1 MSSSKKKSLKWVI
14 GGTVIVGAIVAM
26 SFLTLND
33 NLVYFFT
40 PSEAFAKAA
49 DLDGQVIKVGGMV
62 KGGSVQWKP
71 ETLSLNFVLSDLK
84 GYEIAVSH
92 TGTPPDMFKENQGVV
107 VEGRLT
113 EGGKAMISRNLMVK
127 HSEEYKKPGAEHGSM
142 DKELLE
148 RSLFKGQEELKAKGQ
163 GAANSGSAP

>member
-163 GAANSGSAP
+163 GAENSGSAP